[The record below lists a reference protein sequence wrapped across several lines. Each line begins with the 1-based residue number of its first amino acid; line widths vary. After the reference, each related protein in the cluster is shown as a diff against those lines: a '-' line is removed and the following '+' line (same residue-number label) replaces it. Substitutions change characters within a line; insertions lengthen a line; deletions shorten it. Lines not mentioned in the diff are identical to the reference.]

1 MKADFIC
8 EVNYTNW
15 LANVVMVK
23 KATGKW
29 KMCMDYT
36 NLNKVCPNDAY
47 PLLSIDRLVDGAC
60 GFRVLSFLD
69 AYSGYNQIK
78 MYLPNQEK
86 TTFVIDRANF
96 FYKVMTF

>member
-1 MKADFIC
+1 
-8 EVNYTNW
+8 
-15 LANVVMVK
+15 
-23 KATGKW
+23 
-29 KMCMDYT
+29 MDYT

-96 FYKVMTF
+96 FYKVMTFWCNPPYEGTSHQSHEQEAPRGLS